1 MHPTLAL
8 VLVVLGGYLFGS
20 VSFAVLISRLLG
32 LADPRSYGS
41 GNPGATNVLR
51 SGSKVAALLTLLGD
65 AGKGALAAWL
75 VLRFGP
81 AWGLDEDAAALTGL
95 AAFVGHLYPLY
106 HRFKGGKG
114 VATFLGVVWVLS
126 PWLGLRHLHRVVAGR
141 RLLPLLLGCLDC
153 QRGGGAV
160 RPSVLRGIDVTFL
173 ALAAMAVLLVMRHRA
188 EHRQAA
194 CRDGAEDRPEVAAVV
209 SQRPALAYKS
219 GAVLARPRASSAASG
234 VVR

>member
-8 VLVVLGGYLFGS
+8 LAVVLGGYLLGS
-20 VSFAVLISRLLG
+20 VSFAVLVSRLFG

-51 SGSKVAALLTLLGD
+51 SGSKVAALVTLIGD

-81 AWGLDEDAAALTGL
+81 AWGLDDDAAALTGL

-126 PWLGLRHLHRVVAGR
+126 PWLGLGVCIVWLLVAVFFRYSSAASIASAVVAPFGH
-141 RLLPLLLGCLDC
+141 LFF
-153 QRGGGAV
+153 A
-160 RPSVLRGIDVTFL
+160 GIDVTFL
-173 ALAAMAVLLVMRHRA
+173 ALAAIAVLLLMRHRGNIA
-188 EHRQAA
+188 K
-194 CRDGAEDRPEVAAVV
+194 
-209 SQRPALAYKS
+209 L
-219 GAVLARPRASSAASG
+219 RAGTERKIGQKSAAAAPASARRG
-234 VVR
+234 SH

>member
-8 VLVVLGGYLFGS
+8 LLVVLGGYLLGS
-20 VSFAVLISRLLG
+20 VSFAVLISRVLG

-51 SGSKVAALLTLLGD
+51 SGSKPAALLTLVGD

-81 AWGLDEDAAALTGL
+81 TWGLDQDAAALTGL

-126 PWLGLRHLHRVVAGR
+126 PWLGLGICIVWLLVAVFFRYSSAASIASAVVAPFGH
-141 RLLPLLLGCLDC
+141 LFFSGL
-153 QRGGGAV
+153 
-160 RPSVLRGIDVTFL
+160 DVTFL
-173 ALAAMAVLLVMRHRA
+173 ALAAMAVLLLMRHRQNIA
-188 EHRQAA
+188 KLRAGTERKIGQKSASAGAPAA
-194 CRDGAEDRPEVAAVV
+194 
-209 SQRPALAYKS
+209 
-219 GAVLARPRASSAASG
+219 ARRGSH
-234 VVR
+234 

>member
-8 VLVVLGGYLFGS
+8 LAVVLGGYLLGS
-20 VSFAVLISRLLG
+20 VSFAVLVSRLFG

-51 SGSKVAALLTLLGD
+51 SGSKVAALVTLIGD

-81 AWGLDEDAAALTGL
+81 AWGLDDDAAALTGL

-106 HRFKGGKG
+106 HRFTGGKG

-126 PWLGLRHLHRVVAGR
+126 PWLGLGVCIVWLLVAVFFRYSSAASIASAVVAPFGH
-141 RLLPLLLGCLDC
+141 LFF
-153 QRGGGAV
+153 A
-160 RPSVLRGIDVTFL
+160 GIDVTFL
-173 ALAAMAVLLVMRHRA
+173 ALAAMAVLLLMRHRGNIA
-188 EHRQAA
+188 K
-194 CRDGAEDRPEVAAVV
+194 
-209 SQRPALAYKS
+209 L
-219 GAVLARPRASSAASG
+219 RAGTERKIGQKSAAAAPASARRG
-234 VVR
+234 SH

>member
-8 VLVVLGGYLFGS
+8 LAVVLGGYLLGS
-20 VSFAVLISRLLG
+20 VSFAVLVSRLFG

-51 SGSKVAALLTLLGD
+51 SGSKVAALVTLIGD

-81 AWGLDEDAAALTGL
+81 AWGLDDDAAALTGL

-126 PWLGLRHLHRVVAGR
+126 PWLGLGVCIVWLLVAVFFRYSSAASIASAVVAPFGH
-141 RLLPLLLGCLDC
+141 LFFT
-153 QRGGGAV
+153 
-160 RPSVLRGIDVTFL
+160 GIDVTFL
-173 ALAAMAVLLVMRHRA
+173 ALAAMAVLLLMRHRGNIA
-188 EHRQAA
+188 K
-194 CRDGAEDRPEVAAVV
+194 
-209 SQRPALAYKS
+209 L
-219 GAVLARPRASSAASG
+219 RAGTERKIGQKSAAAAPASARRG
-234 VVR
+234 SH

>member
-8 VLVVLGGYLFGS
+8 LAVVLGGYLLGS
-20 VSFAVLISRLLG
+20 VSFAVLVSRLFG

-51 SGSKVAALLTLLGD
+51 SGSKVAALVTLIGD

-81 AWGLDEDAAALTGL
+81 AWGLDDDAAALTGL

-126 PWLGLRHLHRVVAGR
+126 PWLGLGVCIVWLLVAVFFRYSSAASIASAVVAPFGH
-141 RLLPLLLGCLDC
+141 LFFAGF
-153 QRGGGAV
+153 
-160 RPSVLRGIDVTFL
+160 DVTFL
-173 ALAAMAVLLVMRHRA
+173 ALAAMAVLLLMRHRGNIA
-188 EHRQAA
+188 K
-194 CRDGAEDRPEVAAVV
+194 
-209 SQRPALAYKS
+209 L
-219 GAVLARPRASSAASG
+219 RAGTERKIGQKSAAAAPASARRG
-234 VVR
+234 SH

>member
-8 VLVVLGGYLFGS
+8 LLVVLGGYLLGS
-20 VSFAVLISRLLG
+20 VSFAVLVSRLFG

-51 SGSKVAALLTLLGD
+51 SGSKVAALMTLIGD

-126 PWLGLRHLHRVVAGR
+126 PWLGLGICIVWLLVAVFFRYSSAASIASAVVAPFGH
-141 RLLPLLLGCLDC
+141 LFF
-153 QRGGGAV
+153 A
-160 RPSVLRGIDVTFL
+160 GIDVTFL
-173 ALAAMAVLLVMRHRA
+173 ALAAMAVLLVMRHRGNIA
-188 EHRQAA
+188 KLRAGTERKIGQKSAPAA
-194 CRDGAEDRPEVAAVV
+194 TA
-209 SQRPALAYKS
+209 S
-219 GAVLARPRASSAASG
+219 ARRGSH
-234 VVR
+234 

>member
-8 VLVVLGGYLFGS
+8 LAVVLGGYLLGS
-20 VSFAVLISRLLG
+20 VSFAVLVSRLFG

-51 SGSKVAALLTLLGD
+51 SGSKLAALVTLIGD

-126 PWLGLRHLHRVVAGR
+126 PWLGLGICIVWLLVAVFFRYSSAASIASALVAPFGHLFFA
-141 RLLPLLLGCLDC
+141 
-153 QRGGGAV
+153 
-160 RPSVLRGIDVTFL
+160 GIDVMFL
-173 ALAAMAVLLVMRHRA
+173 ALAAMAVLLVMRHRGNIA
-188 EHRQAA
+188 K
-194 CRDGAEDRPEVAAVV
+194 
-209 SQRPALAYKS
+209 L
-219 GAVLARPRASSAASG
+219 RAGTERKIGQKSAAAAPAGARRGSH
-234 VVR
+234 